1 MREIHLQQP
10 TLTATPIEHS
20 HCRELRKMSEILDA
34 IPEATE
40 LVHRDLVA
48 GLRRPEK
55 GRRGLSA
62 EQLLRALVLKQMN
75 GFSYD
80 ELAFHLADSRAY
92 RWFCRLGIDG
102 VTPKRT
108 ALQKASKRV
117 RPETWEAINQLL
129 VQHAAA
135 LKVESGE
142 KTRTDSTVVES
153 HIHHPTDSS
162 LLWDAVRVLC
172 RLMKQ
177 AKQDYG
183 IGYEDR
189 KRRAKRRHREINNA
203 KKQRDRQAAYK
214 DLIHV
219 ADDIVGQATTVADAL
234 GDVTPNSIVDAAKLQ
249 ALETSLRHYAT
260 LGHQVIS
267 QTERRIL
274 RGETVPSTE
283 KLVSIFEP
291 HTDII
296 VKDNRDTQYGHKIC
310 LTTGASGIVT
320 DVVVGRGNP
329 ADRAMTVEMMERHRA
344 LYGKAPRQA
353 CFDGGFA
360 SRANLDELKA
370 LGVEDVAFAKRVGMA
385 IDEMVKSTWVYRRL
399 RNFRAGVEGVISFL
413 KRSFGLDRCRWSGFE
428 SFRAYVQA
436 SVVSCNILLLARHL
450 LPKTT

>member
-1 MREIHLQQP
+1 MREVHLQQL

-20 HCRELRKMSEILDA
+20 HCQELRTMSEILDA

-102 VTPKRT
+102 ATPKRT
-108 ALQKASKRV
+108 VLQKASKRV
-117 RPETWEAINQLL
+117 RSDTWEAINQLL

-177 AKQDYG
+177 AKTA
-183 IGYEDR
+183 
-189 KRRAKRRHREINNA
+189 RR
-203 KKQRDRQAAYK
+203 
-214 DLIHV
+214 
-219 ADDIVGQATTVADAL
+219 
-234 GDVTPNSIVDAAKLQ
+234 
-249 ALETSLRHYAT
+249 
-260 LGHQVIS
+260 
-267 QTERRIL
+267 
-274 RGETVPSTE
+274 
-283 KLVSIFEP
+283 
-291 HTDII
+291 
-296 VKDNRDTQYGHKIC
+296 
-310 LTTGASGIVT
+310 
-320 DVVVGRGNP
+320 
-329 ADRAMTVEMMERHRA
+329 
-344 LYGKAPRQA
+344 
-353 CFDGGFA
+353 
-360 SRANLDELKA
+360 
-370 LGVEDVAFAKRVGMA
+370 
-385 IDEMVKSTWVYRRL
+385 
-399 RNFRAGVEGVISFL
+399 GVIPSS
-413 KRSFGLDRCRWSGFE
+413 RM
-428 SFRAYVQA
+428 
-436 SVVSCNILLLARHL
+436 
-450 LPKTT
+450 